1 MFTKKMYV
9 VATTTNLRDVKVE
22 NIYDGGVFTLDTIL
36 SGLKKKLKGLNIQVS
51 VLGDNAFIDVIDE
64 NNELE
69 QSYSIISKSTFIS
82 KPYQRIIR
90 GSLPRMVIPVKGKNN
105 L

>member
-1 MFTKKMYV
+1 MFTEKMYV
-9 VATTTNLRDVKVE
+9 VATTTHLRDVKID
-22 NIYDGGVFTLDTIL
+22 NIYDGDVFTLDTIL

-64 NNELE
+64 DNELE

-82 KPYQRIIR
+82 KPC
-90 GSLPRMVIPVKGKNN
+90 
-105 L
+105 

>member
-1 MFTKKMYV
+1 MFSEKMYV
-9 VATTTNLRDVKVE
+9 VATTNHLRDVKIE
-22 NIYDGGVFTLDTIL
+22 NIYDGDVFTLDTIL

-69 QSYSIISKSTFIS
+69 QSYSIISKAAFIS
-82 KPYQRIIR
+82 KPY
-90 GSLPRMVIPVKGKNN
+90 
-105 L
+105 

>member
-1 MFTKKMYV
+1 MYV

-22 NIYDGGVFTLDTIL
+22 NIYDGDVFTLDSIL
-36 SGLKKKLKGLNIQVS
+36 TGLKKKLKGMNIQLS

-82 KPYQRIIR
+82 KPY
-90 GSLPRMVIPVKGKNN
+90 
-105 L
+105 

>member
-1 MFTKKMYV
+1 MYV

-22 NIYDGGVFTLDTIL
+22 NIYDGDVFTLDTIL
-36 SGLKKKLKGLNIQVS
+36 TGLKKKLKGMNIQVS

-64 NNELE
+64 DNELE

-82 KPYQRIIR
+82 KPY
-90 GSLPRMVIPVKGKNN
+90 
-105 L
+105 

>member
-1 MFTKKMYV
+1 MYV

-22 NIYDGGVFTLDTIL
+22 NIYDGDVFALDTIL
-36 SGLKKKLKGLNIQVS
+36 TGLKKKLKGMNIQVS

-82 KPYQRIIR
+82 KPY
-90 GSLPRMVIPVKGKNN
+90 
-105 L
+105 

>member
-9 VATTTNLRDVKVE
+9 VATTTNLRDVKIE
-22 NIYDGGVFTLDTIL
+22 NIYDGDVFTLDTIL
-36 SGLKKKLKGLNIQVS
+36 TGLKKKLKGLNIQVS
-51 VLGDNAFIDVIDE
+51 VLGDNAFIDVTDE

-82 KPYQRIIR
+82 KPY
-90 GSLPRMVIPVKGKNN
+90 
-105 L
+105 

>member
-22 NIYDGGVFTLDTIL
+22 NIYDGDVFTLDTIL
-36 SGLKKKLKGLNIQVS
+36 TGLKKKLKGMNIQVS

-69 QSYSIISKSTFIS
+69 QSYSIISKEAFVE
-82 KPYQRIIR
+82 KPY
-90 GSLPRMVIPVKGKNN
+90 
-105 L
+105 

>member
-1 MFTKKMYV
+1 MFSKKMYV
-9 VATTTNLRDVKVE
+9 VATTTNLRDVKIE
-22 NIYDGGVFTLDTIL
+22 NIYDSDVFTLDTIL
-36 SGLKKKLKGLNIQVS
+36 TGLKKKLKGMNIQVS

-82 KPYQRIIR
+82 KPY
-90 GSLPRMVIPVKGKNN
+90 
-105 L
+105 

>member
-1 MFTKKMYV
+1 MFSKKMYV

-22 NIYDGGVFTLDTIL
+22 NIYDGDVFTLDTIL
-36 SGLKKKLKGLNIQVS
+36 TGLKKKLKGMNIQVS
-51 VLGDNAFIDVIDE
+51 VLGDNAFIDVIDN

-82 KPYQRIIR
+82 KPY
-90 GSLPRMVIPVKGKNN
+90 
-105 L
+105 

>member
-1 MFTKKMYV
+1 MFSKKMYV

-22 NIYDGGVFTLDTIL
+22 NIYDGDVFTLDTIL
-36 SGLKKKLKGLNIQVS
+36 TGLKKKLKGMNIQVS

-69 QSYSIISKSTFIS
+69 QSYSIISKSTFIN
-82 KPYQRIIR
+82 KPY
-90 GSLPRMVIPVKGKNN
+90 
-105 L
+105 

>member
-1 MFTKKMYV
+1 MYV
-9 VATTTNLRDVKVE
+9 VATSTNLRDVKIE
-22 NIYDGGVFTLDTIL
+22 NIYDGDVFALDTIL
-36 SGLKKKLKGLNIQVS
+36 TGLKKKLKGLNIQVS

-82 KPYQRIIR
+82 KPY
-90 GSLPRMVIPVKGKNN
+90 
-105 L
+105 

>member
-1 MFTKKMYV
+1 MFSKKMYV

-22 NIYDGGVFTLDTIL
+22 NIYDGDVFTLDSIL
-36 SGLKKKLKGLNIQVS
+36 TVLKKKLKGMNIQVS

-82 KPYQRIIR
+82 KPY
-90 GSLPRMVIPVKGKNN
+90 
-105 L
+105 

>member
-1 MFTKKMYV
+1 MFSKKMYV

-22 NIYDGGVFTLDTIL
+22 NIYDGDVFTLDSIL
-36 SGLKKKLKGLNIQVS
+36 TGLKKKLKGMNIQVS

-64 NNELE
+64 DNELE

-82 KPYQRIIR
+82 KPY
-90 GSLPRMVIPVKGKNN
+90 
-105 L
+105 

>member
-1 MFTKKMYV
+1 MFTKKIYV
-9 VATTTNLRDVKVE
+9 VATTNNLCDVKIE
-22 NIYDGGVFTLDTIL
+22 NIYDGDVFTLDTIL
-36 SGLKKKLKGLNIQVS
+36 TGLKKKLKGINIQVS

-82 KPYQRIIR
+82 KPY
-90 GSLPRMVIPVKGKNN
+90 
-105 L
+105 